1 MTEYKV
7 ANVDDLKDGEMKEVV
22 FDAGKALL
30 SKING
35 EFFAT
40 SHLCPHYKAPLSKGT
55 ISTDGRVMCPWHGAC
70 FRVQTGDIED
80 GPSVDSLESFKVTVK
95 GGSVYITATEAQVKA
110 GRKKPVC
117 IKSNTAK
124 GETTVIIGGGAGG
137 LVSAETLRKGGY
149 AGKIDAAKVALRTEQ
164 DFKDLD
170 IEIRLSTQ
178 VTAVDPKEKKVTLSD
193 STLLKYNSLII
204 ATGGDPRVLPFP
216 GHDLQNI
223 FVMRNVEDANYVGKA
238 LEEITDRK
246 PNVVIVGSSFIG
258 MEAASILA
266 KVAKVS
272 VIGMEKY
279 PFERVL
285 GTAVG
290 EAMHKLNTHNGID
303 LYMEKFVEKYGP
315 SESDPKKVGSVI
327 LKGGESIPADFVILG
342 AGVIP
347 KTDYLKSSGIALD
360 KDGGISVSGSM
371 EVPNVT
377 DVYAVGDIA
386 RYLYHITGE
395 NIRVEHWN
403 VAQNQGRVAAG
414 AILAKQKGES
424 LPGSLEMDSTGGGLS
439 FAVFYLRKGK
449 VVGVCTLAK
458 DPIVSHASE
467 LFRLGKMPT
476 GEELKNGKDILS
488 IPLTSSEKFVYAKKE
503 EPKHQSKQEGP
514 ELNWITFVAIPAII
528 VLASTLYLLQ
538 GK

>member
-30 SKING
+30 SRING

-40 SHLCPHYKAPLSKGT
+40 SHLCPHYKAPLSKGA
-55 ISTDGRVMCPWHGAC
+55 ISSDGRHGAC

-80 GPSVDSLESFKVTVK
+80 GPSIDSLQSFKVSVK

-117 IKSNTAK
+117 TKSNTAK

-137 LVSAETLRKGGY
+137 LVAAETLRK
-149 AGKIDAAKVALRTEQ
+149 ALKIDAAKVALRTEQ

-178 VTAVDPKEKKVTLSD
+178 VSAVNPKEKSVTLSD
-193 STLLKYNSLII
+193 SSSLKYNSLIV

-223 FVMRNVEDANYVGKA
+223 FVMRTVEDANYVGKA

-266 KVAKVS
+266 KVAKVT

-285 GTAVG
+285 GAAVG
-290 EAMHKLNTHNGID
+290 EAMYKLNTSNGID
-303 LYMEKFVEKYGP
+303 LQMEKFVEKYGP
-315 SESDPKKVGSVI
+315 SATDPKKVGSVV
-327 LKGGESIPADFVILG
+327 LKGGHSIPADFVILG

-347 KTDYLKSSGIALD
+347 KTDYLKSSGITLD
-360 KDGGISVSGSM
+360 KDGGISVLGSM
-371 EVPNVT
+371 EVPNAA
-377 DVYAVGDIA
+377 DVYAVGKW
-386 RYLYHITGE
+386 H
-395 NIRVEHWN
+395 
-403 VAQNQGRVAAG
+403 
-414 AILAKQKGES
+414 
-424 LPGSLEMDSTGGGLS
+424 
-439 FAVFYLRKGK
+439 
-449 VVGVCTLAK
+449 
-458 DPIVSHASE
+458 
-467 LFRLGKMPT
+467 
-476 GEELKNGKDILS
+476 
-488 IPLTSSEKFVYAKKE
+488 
-503 EPKHQSKQEGP
+503 
-514 ELNWITFVAIPAII
+514 
-528 VLASTLYLLQ
+528 
-538 GK
+538 